1 MIANTEVVAQ
11 HGQSIETGNA
21 GHTRQRIK
29 TKQKQTKNEHNVRW
43 TPLSAS
49 KHK

>member
-1 MIANTEVVAQ
+1 MVAQ
-11 HGQSIETGNA
+11 NGQSIETGNA

-29 TKQKQTKNEHNVRW
+29 TKQKQAKNEHDVRW

-49 KHK
+49 KHE

>member
-1 MIANTEVVAQ
+1 VVAQ
-11 HGQSIETGNA
+11 NGPSIKTGTA

-29 TKQKQTKNEHNVRW
+29 TKQKQTKNEHNVGW

-49 KHK
+49 KQK

>member
-1 MIANTEVVAQ
+1 MIENTEVVAQ
-11 HGQSIETGNA
+11 IGKSIEIGNA
-21 GHTRQRIK
+21 CHIRQRIK
-29 TKQKQTKNEHNVRW
+29 TKQKQAKNEHNMRW

>member
-1 MIANTEVVAQ
+1 VVAQ
-11 HGQSIETGNA
+11 NGQSIEIGNT

-29 TKQKQTKNEHNVRW
+29 TNQKQTKNENNVRW